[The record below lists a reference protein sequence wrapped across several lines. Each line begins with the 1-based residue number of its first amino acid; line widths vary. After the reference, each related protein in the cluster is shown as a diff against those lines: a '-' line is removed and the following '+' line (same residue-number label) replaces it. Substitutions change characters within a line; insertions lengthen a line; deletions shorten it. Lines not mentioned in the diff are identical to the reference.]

1 MNVRQIV
8 IGSIIIVLAMIIAL
22 VGTVVMQGLS
32 SKHRN
37 AYIVQSAFIALPG
50 FAIGVMGVKMV
61 NVYAFRLLGII
72 LLLAAVSFIGGAVA
86 RFVVKYK
93 EIKAT
98 KKLIA

>member
-1 MNVRQIV
+1 
-8 IGSIIIVLAMIIAL
+8 
-22 VGTVVMQGLS
+22 
-32 SKHRN
+32 
-37 AYIVQSAFIALPG
+37 
-50 FAIGVMGVKMV
+50 MV

-72 LLLAAVSFIGGAVA
+72 LLLAAAAFIGGAVA

>member
-8 IGSIIIVLAMIIAL
+8 IGSIIIILAMLISL
-22 VGTVVMQGLS
+22 VGALVMQGLS
-32 SKHRN
+32 SKRRN

-50 FAIGVMGVKMV
+50 FTIGVMGVKMV

-72 LLLAAVSFIGGAVA
+72 LLLAAAAFIGGAVA